1 MRISDWSSD
10 VCSSDLYT
18 IVKDYVRERRLGSRE
33 VFVPLAHDLGPAQVD
48 VGEALVVIAGIERKA
63 HFFAMDLPHSD
74 TCFVK
79 AYPAEIGEAFCDVHV
94 AAFAFFGG
102 VARSVLYDNTRLAVA
117 RILGMGHAGAPGV
130 QRAAVPLPLRRSLR
144 DRKSVG
150 EGKVCQ

>member
-1 MRISDWSSD
+1 
-10 VCSSDLYT
+10 
-18 IVKDYVRERRLGSRE
+18 
-33 VFVPLAHDLGPAQVD
+33 
-48 VGEALVVIAGIERKA
+48 
-63 HFFAMDLPHSD
+63 MDLPHSD

-79 AYPAEIGEAFCDVHV
+79 AYPAEIGEAFCDGHV

-144 DRKSVG
+144 AARQGQRQGYGRGPDRLEPPELPGAEDRKSGVKGRGG
-150 EGKVCQ
+150 EGRG